1 MKYTQT
7 HAVGGDETA
16 PYDLSEYPVNVT
28 DFIDE
33 VLKHTQEWGTIEVRG
48 HGRVEYKYGK
58 LLGEIPDEWKGLT
71 IREAKAA
78 GGWSLMDFYLFV
90 QP

>member
-1 MKYTQT
+1 MKFTQT

-16 PYDLSEYPVNVT
+16 PYDLSEYP
-28 DFIDE
+28 
-33 VLKHTQEWGTIEVRG
+33 LKHTQEWGTIEVRG
-48 HGRVEYKYGK
+48 HGRVEYRHGK

-78 GGWSLMDFYLFV
+78 GGWSCMDFYLFV
-90 QP
+90 